1 MKIIQEFK
9 EFIVRGNVMD
19 MAVGVVMGAAFKGI
33 IDSLVADIITPFI
46 SVLTGKVNIADLK
59 LVISEQ
65 LTIPYGN
72 FLQNIINFLVIAVA
86 VFMMVKV
93 VNGVHKRFEKKKEE
107 EAAVVAAP
115 TTEELLAEIRD
126 LLKK

>member
-1 MKIIQEFK
+1 MKIINEFK
-9 EFIVRGNVMD
+9 EFIARGNVMD
-19 MAVGVVMGAAFKGI
+19 MAVGVVMGAAFKAI

-46 SVLTGKVNIADLK
+46 SVLTGKVNIAELK

-72 FLQNIINFLVIAVA
+72 FLQNIINFIVIAFA

-93 VNGVHKRFEKKKEE
+93 VNGVHKKFEKKKEE
-107 EAAVVAAP
+107 EAVAAGP

>member
-9 EFIVRGNVMD
+9 EFIARGNVMD

-126 LLKK
+126 LLKQ

>member
-9 EFIVRGNVMD
+9 EFIARGNVMD
-19 MAVGVVMGAAFKGI
+19 MAVGVVMGAAFKAI

-72 FLQNIINFLVIAVA
+72 FLQNIINFIVIAFA

-107 EAAVVAAP
+107 EAAAAGP

>member
-9 EFIVRGNVMD
+9 EFIARGNVMD

-46 SVLTGKVNIADLK
+46 SVLTGKVNIAELK

-72 FLQNIINFLVIAVA
+72 FLQNIINFLVIAFA

-93 VNGVHKRFEKKKEE
+93 VNGVHKKFEKKQEE
-107 EAAVVAAP
+107 EAAADPAP

>member
-9 EFIVRGNVMD
+9 EFIARGNVMD
-19 MAVGVVMGAAFKGI
+19 MAVGVVMGAAFKSI
-33 IDSLVADIITPFI
+33 IDSLVADIITPFL
-46 SVLTGKVNIADLK
+46 SVFTGKVNIADLK

-72 FLQNIINFLVIAVA
+72 FLQNIINFLVIAFA

-93 VNGVHKRFEKKKEE
+93 VNGVHKKFEKKQE
-107 EAAVVAAP
+107 EAVADIAP